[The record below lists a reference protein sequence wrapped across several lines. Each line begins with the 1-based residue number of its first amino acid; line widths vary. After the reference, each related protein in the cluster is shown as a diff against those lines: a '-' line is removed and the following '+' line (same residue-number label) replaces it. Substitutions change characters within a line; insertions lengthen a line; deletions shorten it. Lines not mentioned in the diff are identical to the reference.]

1 MCYHFL
7 VPYICIDLSIEGQLE
22 HLSYT
27 AHLTLALYIHNKA
40 CNNFI
45 PMALYFDLILMVKNI
60 FFCIAKAKI
69 NTPNNDFSIVL
80 LGTDH
85 LENLFG
91 CLQTIIGND
100 ANVDSY
106 QLGLH
111 LTGTMES
118 ANILALHPE

>member
-60 FFCIAKAKI
+60 FFA
-69 NTPNNDFSIVL
+69 
-80 LGTDH
+80 
-85 LENLFG
+85 
-91 CLQTIIGND
+91 LQKLKSTHPTMTS
-100 ANVDSY
+100 ALY
-106 QLGLH
+106 YLGLI
-111 LTGTMES
+111 
-118 ANILALHPE
+118 ILKTSLAACKPS